1 MATYTTYHIN
11 LPESLKL
18 MDFDLKMIIASKLYE
33 DGRLSS
39 GQASEI
45 VGVSKKTF
53 IEVLGKYN
61 TSLFGQDLP
70 ELEEDIANA

>member
-18 MDFDLKMIIASKLYE
+18 MDFDLKMLIAAKLYE
-33 DGRLSS
+33 EGRLSS
-39 GQASEI
+39 GQASEV

-53 IEVLGKYN
+53 VEVLGKYN
-61 TSLFGQDLP
+61 TSLFSQDLSD
-70 ELEEDIANA
+70 LEEDIANA